1 MTIKYMVGEA
11 VRSFTRSKRLNLI
24 SLGAMSVSLMALG
37 LVLVLNLGMWRLAN
51 FIEDKVEIVAFL
63 NDSLSQDSIDRFL
76 TKLHDHPQVTQ
87 VTYIS
92 KDQAAKEFEEDKAL
106 KKMMDVLGSNPLPAS
121 IRISIIEK
129 TPQHIKEFTTWL
141 NQFEGI
147 DEVSYGGG
155 DAERLLKS
163 LQFMR
168 LTVLL
173 LSAALA
179 VSAIIIIANIISLM
193 VYARQEEISI
203 LLVIGATHWFIR
215 GPFLIWGLLQG
226 AAGGLVASGLL
237 YGIWRLLVFYA
248 LSDLGIDLTSM
259 LTPLLVKQVLVG
271 AGLLVVV
278 GALLGLIGSVVSLG
292 RRLQT

>member
-1 MTIKYMVGEA
+1 MAINYMLREGL
-11 VRSFTRSKRLNLI
+11 RSFTRSKRLNLI

-51 FIEDKVEIVAFL
+51 YIENKVEIVAFL
-63 NDSLSQDSIDRFL
+63 NDSLSQDTIDRFI
-76 TKLHDHPQVTQ
+76 TKLHDHPQVSQ

-92 KDQAAKEFEEDKAL
+92 KDQAAKEFQEDKAL

-121 IRISIIEK
+121 LRISIIEK

-141 NQFEGI
+141 SQFEGI

-155 DAERLLKS
+155 DAERLLKG

-168 LTVLL
+168 LTVLI

-215 GPFLIWGLLQG
+215 GPFVIWGLLQG
-226 AAGGLVASGLL
+226 AAGGVMASGLL
-237 YGIWRLLVFYA
+237 FGIWKLISYYA
-248 LSDLGIDLTSM
+248 LSDLGIDLASM
-259 LTPLLVKQVLVG
+259 LTPLLIKQAMMG
-271 AGLLVVV
+271 AGLLVGV
-278 GALLGLIGSVVSLG
+278 GALLGLIGSMVSLG
-292 RRLQT
+292 RRLQA